1 MAGMYD
7 IEADRCFGN
16 AERAIATIN
25 PSRQESSDMVKIWGR
40 ANSNNVKKVLW
51 CAEELQIPYQR
62 MDAGGAYGIVY
73 TAAFGEKNP
82 NRRVPVLEDEGLVL
96 WESNS
101 IVRYLAA
108 RYGAGTLYS
117 ADPAA
122 RALADRWMDWS
133 SITFAPPFVTV
144 FWNLVR
150 VSPDQ
155 RDHAA
160 IQPAVNASA
169 DILRVADAVLA
180 TQPFLSGP
188 QFGMGDIPLG
198 CLIHAWFHLDIAR
211 PELTHISR
219 WYERLLGRP
228 AYKNEVAVPLS

>member
-1 MAGMYD
+1 MYD
-7 IEADRCFGN
+7 IEADHCLGK
-16 AERAIATIN
+16 AKRAVATVDR
-25 PSRQESSDMVKIWGR
+25 SRQESSDMIKIWGR
-40 ANSNNVKKVLW
+40 ANSSNVKKVLW
-51 CAEELQIPYQR
+51 CAEELQIPYQHL
-62 MDAGGAYGIVY
+62 DAGGAYGIVD

-82 NRRVPVLEDEGLVL
+82 NHRVPVLEDEGLVL

-108 RYGAGTLYS
+108 RYGAGTFYS
-117 ADPAA
+117 TDPAA

-133 SITFAPPFVTV
+133 SITFGPHFVTV

-150 VSPDQ
+150 ISPDQ

-160 IQPAVNASA
+160 IQAAAIASA
-169 DILRVADAVLA
+169 DILRVADAALA

-198 CLIHAWFHLDIAR
+198 CLIHAWLHLDIAR

-228 AYKNEVAVPLS
+228 AYKNVVAVPLS